1 MNIDKARRERYLRG
15 EISHDEYYRQFAKD
29 RHIAV
34 REIDLK
40 LFEIKNLSELQRLV
54 QADPNLNNI
63 PLEVFDSMTAAFN
76 ALNPENRM
84 SYAEG
89 SCVYKTLLRDL
100 VRQQPTKIE
109 MTKDHRR

>member
-1 MNIDKARRERYLRG
+1 MNIDKARREKYLRG

-84 SYAEG
+84 SYGDGA
-89 SCVYKTLLRDL
+89 CVYKTLLRDL
-100 VRQQPTKIE
+100 VRQQPTKVE